1 MTPEEK
7 RAWAEDLLRR
17 KCRELGRLPTKKDF
31 DSATCAQIK
40 AYLGPWPR
48 ALESAALMYNFQTV
62 NWEILKSYYIS
73 GLTMDLIHAAATV
86 IFILIAAEPMLEKL
100 DRIKVKSGLVE

>member
-7 RAWAEDLLRR
+7 KAWAESLLRQ
-17 KCRELGRLPTKKDF
+17 KCMELGRMPIKKDF

-48 ALESAALMYNFQTV
+48 ALESAGLKQPKNRKDDTV
-62 NWEILKSYYIS
+62 
-73 GLTMDLIHAAATV
+73 
-86 IFILIAAEPMLEKL
+86 
-100 DRIKVKSGLVE
+100 